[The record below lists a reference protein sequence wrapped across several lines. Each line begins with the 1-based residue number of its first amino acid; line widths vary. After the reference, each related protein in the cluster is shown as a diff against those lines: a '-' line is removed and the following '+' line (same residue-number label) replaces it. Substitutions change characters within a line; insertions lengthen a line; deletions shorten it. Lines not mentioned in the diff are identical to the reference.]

1 MANIPFLSFDAVDSL
16 PPSKGSSSFS
26 SNKNDV
32 SDFSLFLKDAGH
44 ASEKFSFDTEKRSA
58 APVSSKIDDE
68 PDVSVSNSSN
78 STTAEEGVEE
88 ISDDSSNDSGGVKDG
103 NESESSTE
111 SEEVTEETVAGEK
124 KKEGVHTPKKDAP
137 TVLSGPVTMIFV
149 KNIDTASAPVGEK
162 KAEGEGATIGGAAKA
177 ASLKTPSEGQAL
189 QASATQTDSDADS
202 HPGEAQVA
210 LQVAEAQL
218 DSNGEKSKVAPQNTG
233 IQVAGAQLDSKMA
246 NISIRGPQTGDP
258 SVGQQI
264 GGEAQ
269 AVKAP
274 LVGVPQGAAAVS
286 PEDIEIDVATVAQT
300 LEVPEEAVVQITPDE
315 APTADESDP
324 ATAVKSNKNQSVAG
338 GEDDSLPVAEVDADK
353 GVEVSRVAGANSEVE
368 GEEDVLQANTKTG
381 NSAGPEAAAQR
392 TAESNDAVISK
403 DRIVAEIDGVAET
416 KASQPAAGDR
426 AEAALK
432 LRLQQQVLEAA
443 SSRLRIATREGVSS
457 ARIRLDPPSLGRMDM
472 RLEVQAGVLNAKVTV
487 EHAWV
492 KEAVTSNLKDLRDS
506 LAEQGVEVES
516 FSVDVNSGK
525 GSGNSQSDFEGGA
538 FGDELNSGDIAGD
551 DPEIDAVLAEA
562 SAVATTAGRASLDF
576 FA

>member
-1 MANIPFLSFDAVDSL
+1 
-16 PPSKGSSSFS
+16 
-26 SNKNDV
+26 
-32 SDFSLFLKDAGH
+32 
-44 ASEKFSFDTEKRSA
+44 
-58 APVSSKIDDE
+58 
-68 PDVSVSNSSN
+68 
-78 STTAEEGVEE
+78 
-88 ISDDSSNDSGGVKDG
+88 
-103 NESESSTE
+103 
-111 SEEVTEETVAGEK
+111 
-124 KKEGVHTPKKDAP
+124 
-137 TVLSGPVTMIFV
+137 
-149 KNIDTASAPVGEK
+149 
-162 KAEGEGATIGGAAKA
+162 
-177 ASLKTPSEGQAL
+177 
-189 QASATQTDSDADS
+189 
-202 HPGEAQVA
+202 
-210 LQVAEAQL
+210 
-218 DSNGEKSKVAPQNTG
+218 
-233 IQVAGAQLDSKMA
+233 MA
-246 NISIRGPQTGDP
+246 NISIRGLQTGGPQAGDP
-258 SVGQQI
+258 TVGQQI

-269 AVKAP
+269 AVIAP
-274 LVGVPQGAAAVS
+274 LVGVPQGAAAVA
-286 PEDIEIDVATVAQT
+286 PGDIEIAVATVAQT

-315 APTADESDP
+315 APTADESEP

-353 GVEVSRVAGANSEVE
+353 GVEVSRIAGANSEVE
-368 GEEDVLQANTKTG
+368 GEEDVPQANTKAG

-525 GSGNSQSDFEGGA
+525 GFGNSQSDFEGGA
-538 FGDELNSGDIAGD
+538 FGDELNFGDIAGD

-562 SAVATTAGRASLDF
+562 SAVATTADRASLDF